1 MPLCFLNFV
10 VIFVHEVFLVLFY
23 LGCDTIHLEISSLP
37 LLDYPNYFFQGG
49 AEVWVWGQH
58 VPDKILHFLWTAV
71 GVFDIGVDDAEFAL
85 LLEGMV
91 AEVHDE
97 EHAA

>member
-37 LLDYPNYFFQGG
+37 LLDYPNYFLQGG

-58 VPDKILHFLWTAV
+58 VSDKILHFLWAV
-71 GVFDIGVDDAEFAL
+71 AGVFDIGVDDAEFAL

-91 AEVHDE
+91 AEVHDK